1 MNKLIEKLEKLD
13 KDATAGNWYYHAPKV
28 TAYGTKHD
36 LGISGPMEDGKRK
49 IIAET
54 VGQVEPINKMV
65 NSLANAILITQTRN
79 ALPEII
85 QALKQGEKM
94 REALQSIESKGGYT
108 LLSDCCVDKTR
119 KPAFDHNG
127 EQVSFCT
134 HRYGVSRGYSEC
146 ADEARQTLSECEE
159 KEK

>member
-94 REALQSIESKGGYT
+94 REVLRAVEFQCQTDGSK
-108 LLSDCCVDKTR
+108 LIQK
-119 KPAFDHNG
+119 
-127 EQVSFCT
+127 
-134 HRYGVSRGYSEC
+134 
-146 ADEARQTLSECEE
+146 TLSEC
-159 KEK
+159 KEKDGHKN